1 VVAKAEFVG
10 GAVKGVGGML
20 SGLVKDLI
28 ERWRAP
34 GSQHAGGTS
43 DSARY
48 EILLDEIEPLDRW
61 MLCTVCLNV
70 DRSAAVARNRWRCAD
85 CGVDSSNE
93 TQQPLK
99 AYLTTTPAE
108 TIEKNLREWMNV
120 KGARVAYRTLRAA
133 RYKCL
138 LTLQKRVLAQG

>member
-1 VVAKAEFVG
+1 
-10 GAVKGVGGML
+10 ML
-20 SGLVKDLI
+20 SGLVKDLF

-34 GSQHAGGTS
+34 GSLHAGGAS

-48 EILLDEIEPLDRW
+48 EILLEEREPLDGW
-61 MLCTVCLNV
+61 TLCTVCLNV
-70 DRSAAVARNRWRCAD
+70 DRNLAVVRRRWRCSD
-85 CGVDSSNE
+85 CGVDTSNE

-99 AYLTTTPAE
+99 AYLIATPAE

-138 LTLQKRVLAQG
+138 LTLQKRMQGQG

>member
-1 VVAKAEFVG
+1 MRNLLKSLF
-10 GAVKGVGGML
+10 
-20 SGLVKDLI
+20 

-48 EILLDEIEPLDRW
+48 EILLEEREPLDRW
-61 MLCTVCLNV
+61 TLCTVCLNV
-70 DRSAAVARNRWRCAD
+70 DHSVAVARNRWRCSD
-85 CGVDSSNE
+85 CGVDSSND

-99 AYLTTTPAE
+99 AYLTDTPAE

-138 LTLQKRVLAQG
+138 LVLQKRMQGRG

>member
-1 VVAKAEFVG
+1 
-10 GAVKGVGGML
+10 ML
-20 SGLVKDLI
+20 SGLVKDLF

-34 GSQHAGGTS
+34 ASQHAGGAS
-43 DSARY
+43 DSMRY
-48 EILLDEIEPLDRW
+48 EILLEAREPLDRW
-61 MLCTVCLNV
+61 TLCTVCMNV
-70 DRSAAVARNRWRCAD
+70 DRSLAVARNRWRCSD
-85 CGVDSSNE
+85 CGVDSSND

-99 AYLTTTPAE
+99 EYLTVTPAE

-138 LTLQKRVLAQG
+138 LSLQKRARAQG

>member
-1 VVAKAEFVG
+1 
-10 GAVKGVGGML
+10 ML

-34 GSQHAGGTS
+34 GSQHAGGAS
-43 DSARY
+43 DSARF
-48 EILLDEIEPLDRW
+48 EILLEEREPLDRW
-61 MLCTVCLNV
+61 TLCTVCLNV
-70 DRSAAVARNRWRCAD
+70 DRSLAVARNRWRCSD
-85 CGVDSSNE
+85 CGVDTSND

-99 AYLTTTPAE
+99 EYLISTPAE

-138 LTLQKRVLAQG
+138 LVLQKRVQGQG

>member
-1 VVAKAEFVG
+1 MRDFLKN
-10 GAVKGVGGML
+10 L
-20 SGLVKDLI
+20 L

-34 GSQHAGGTS
+34 GSQHAGGAS
-43 DSARY
+43 DSARF
-48 EILLDEIEPLDRW
+48 EILLEEREPLDRW
-61 MLCTVCLNV
+61 TLCTVCLNV
-70 DRSAAVARNRWRCAD
+70 DRSVAVARNRWRCSD
-85 CGVDSSNE
+85 CGVDSSND

-99 AYLTTTPAE
+99 AYLIATAE

-138 LTLQKRVLAQG
+138 LLLQKRVLAQG